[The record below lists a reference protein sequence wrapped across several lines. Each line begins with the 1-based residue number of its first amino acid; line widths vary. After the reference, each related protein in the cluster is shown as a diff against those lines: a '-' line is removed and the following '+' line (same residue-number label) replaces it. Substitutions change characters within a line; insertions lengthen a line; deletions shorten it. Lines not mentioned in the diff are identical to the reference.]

1 LTAPRILVADDND
14 DNLEL
19 MRYLLTAAGYA
30 SVLAGG
36 GVEAI
41 RRAVEARPELILL
54 DVQMPVVDG
63 YLAALAIRREPSF
76 PGAKIVAV
84 TASAMVGDRDQILA
98 AGFDGYIPKP
108 IAPRTFI
115 TQIERFL
122 PAGRRA
128 RRPGG
133 RADP

>member
-1 LTAPRILVADDND
+1 VTVPRILVADDND

-36 GVEAI
+36 GAEAI
-41 RRAVEARPELILL
+41 RRAVDERPELILL

-63 YLAALAIRREPSF
+63 YVAAMAIRREPSF
-76 PGAKIVAV
+76 RGVNIVAV

-108 IAPRTFI
+108 IAPTTFI

-128 RRPGG
+128 R
-133 RADP
+133 DPRRWAGP

>member
-1 LTAPRILVADDND
+1 
-14 DNLEL
+14 

-30 SVLAGG
+30 PVLAGG
-36 GVEAI
+36 GAEAI
-41 RRAVEARPELILL
+41 RRAVEERPELILL

-63 YLAALAIRREPSF
+63 YLAATAIRREPSF
-76 PGAKIVAV
+76 RGVKIVAV

-108 IAPRTFI
+108 IAPTTFI

-122 PAGRRA
+122 PAERRA
-128 RRPGG
+128 RHPGG
-133 RADP
+133 GAGP